1 MASSNRSAGS
11 LPARLMLLLVLAVA
25 CLQASA
31 SVAANS
37 PTAASATRALQEA
50 ASAAQATSREW
61 ADKLDKSYLSNADL
75 GLWMH
80 EYEKRC
86 APLARRFSIGSSAV
100 DKAPLWVLEIS
111 DNPGVQ
117 EPEPNFKYVA
127 NMHGDET
134 SGRALLPLLAEW
146 LCDQYQKDERATRIV
161 RDMHLFILPTMNPD
175 GFARGQR
182 NNGQNVDLN
191 RDFPDPQY
199 SCQPSLAG
207 CLPSSLL
214 RTMNQSAP
222 EAQTVMRWSL
232 PANAR
237 RLLRRSASSTSSS
250 SSVPTPPRNV
260 RSFHFTA
267 AANLHEGAVVANY
280 PFDGAPLRR
289 NLAAVA
295 AAAAAAEPVTAI
307 TQGAMAAVTAESA
320 RQQQQQRP
328 SDIGQALEQAPSSG
342 GSIPRTSVTP
352 PAALEAASDGS
363 SSSSEVGSS
372 SVVLPAGYHGSPD
385 DQTFRFLASTY
396 AKKHTWMSDPSQN
409 GEFAGGITN
418 GAAWYDIYVSTTV
431 LHAVLYSAR
440 ALVVSVDDM
449 FTAAALLIGTQHCSC
464 PVLVRAKYTC
474 GGSSNVGSCS
484 SCWLPKVPC
493 SLMHEHN
500 SEQPLMPTCCCCC
513 CLQGGMQDWDYLA
526 ASCMDITLPSDNTDA
541 FCLCCCCCCC
551 CMFCL

>member
-11 LPARLMLLLVLAVA
+11 LPARLLLLLVLAAA

-37 PTAASATRALQEA
+37 PTAASATRILQEA
-50 ASAAQATSREW
+50 AAAAQATSRDW

-80 EYEKRC
+80 EFEKRC

-175 GFARGQR
+175 GFARAQR
-182 NNGQNVDLN
+182 NSRQNVDLN

-222 EAQTVMRWSL
+222 EAQAVMRWSL

-237 RLLRRSASSTSSS
+237 RLLRRSASSSS

-280 PFDGAPLRR
+280 PFDGAPLQRSS
-289 NLAAVA
+289 LAAA
-295 AAAAAAEPVTAI
+295 AAAAAAGAAAAAEPVTAI

-328 SDIGQALEQAPSSG
+328 SDVGQALEQAASSA

-352 PAALEAASDGS
+352 PAALEAAAAAASDGSSSSS

-396 AKKHTWMSDPSQN
+396 ATKHTWMSDPSQN

-418 GAAWYDIYVSTTV
+418 GAAWYDVYVSTSV
-431 LHAVLYSAR
+431 SDCFRAR
-440 ALVVSVDDM
+440 AARVVKRR
-449 FTAAALLIGTQHCSC
+449 Q
-464 PVLVRAKYTC
+464 
-474 GGSSNVGSCS
+474 
-484 SCWLPKVPC
+484 
-493 SLMHEHN
+493 
-500 SEQPLMPTCCCCC
+500 
-513 CLQGGMQDWDYLA
+513 
-526 ASCMDITLPSDNTDA
+526 
-541 FCLCCCCCCC
+541 
-551 CMFCL
+551 